1 MCVYKVAK
9 VVERSRF
16 LCGTGEVANGD
27 RDLAF
32 VECDMRCARSCD
44 LRRVNTAMQAF
55 LDSTMDLASRVVD
68 CRLHR
73 LVPTIAGIS

>member
-44 LRRVNTAMQAF
+44 LRRVNTVGGCNAGV
-55 LDSTMDLASRVVD
+55 SRFNNGFGESG
-68 CRLHR
+68 R
-73 LVPTIAGIS
+73 